1 MFLYTDVDI
10 IFYSFF
16 FLKIVILFLEL
27 CNLMLKCFF
36 SSYILCVFVFGKVQA
51 CFPHLVDEFS
61 TWMLKAWVMLLMW
74 ACAESHGSVLA
85 H

>member
-1 MFLYTDVDI
+1 MF
-10 IFYSFF
+10 F
-16 FLKIVILFLEL
+16 
-27 CNLMLKCFF
+27 FF

-51 CFPHLVDEFS
+51 CFPHLVEFS

>member
-1 MFLYTDVDI
+1 MF
-10 IFYSFF
+10 F
-16 FLKIVILFLEL
+16 
-27 CNLMLKCFF
+27 FF